1 MKRNLPFDAKIVPAH
16 TPGASAGNGIVIDRL
31 GYRTALMGLAVATV
45 AESSSIVAKIQ
56 HGDASNG
63 SDMEDYNPNDADI
76 TTATLN
82 TSNTNSF
89 VDVDLAGAKRYIRVV
104 TSTTGTAP
112 SFASY
117 VALGDVEYGDGFNE

>member
-16 TPGASAGNGIVIDRL
+16 TPGASAGNGIVIDRK

-45 AESSSIVAKIQ
+45 ATSSSIVAKIQ
-56 HGDASNG
+56 HGSASDG

-76 TTATLN
+76 TTDTL
-82 TSNTNSF
+82 TASNTNSF
-89 VDVDLAGAKRYIRVV
+89 VDIDLAGAKRYIRVV

-117 VALGDVEYGDGFNE
+117 IALGDTQYGDGFNE